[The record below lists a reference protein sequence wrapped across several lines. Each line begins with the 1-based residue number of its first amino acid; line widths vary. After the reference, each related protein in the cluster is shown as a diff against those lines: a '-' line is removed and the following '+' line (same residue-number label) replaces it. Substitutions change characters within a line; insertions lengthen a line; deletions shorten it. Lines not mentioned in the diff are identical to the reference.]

1 MHRFELIGAARVG
14 HREAHTDR
22 LWHTCQ
28 QGNFTQHGERAED
41 VLHRIEAQIATIGES
56 ELGVTPHINETQVT
70 ALMQQLDV
78 TDGYRT
84 GALERRRLDNQAA
97 PGAELCQPETV
108 ADMGPR
114 KLFAHHLTELMAERK
129 TMLAQHPTSEELRR
143 RDLGAP
149 KNFERM
155 NAAIAQIFGDMEQ
168 GRRIVSVTLTQNR
181 LSAVLAP
188 NGKICGA
195 W

>member
-1 MHRFELIGAARVG
+1 MCCIGSKRELAA
-14 HREAHTDR
+14 
-22 LWHTCQ
+22 
-28 QGNFTQHGERAED
+28 
-41 VLHRIEAQIATIGES
+41 IGES
-56 ELGVTPHINETQVT
+56 ELGVTAHIDETQVA

-78 TDGYRT
+78 TDGDRA
-84 GALERRRLDNQAA
+84 GPFERRRLDHHAA
-97 PGAELCQPETV
+97 PGAELCQPEPI
-108 ADMGPR
+108 ADMGPG
-114 KLFAHHLTELMAERK
+114 KLFAHHLAELMAERK
-129 TMLAQHPTSEELRR
+129 TMLAQHPTAEELRR

-181 LSAVLAP
+181 LPAALAP

-195 W
+195 R